1 MIKELKKEEIPGWE
15 HGDVAIKTYSLG
27 DRGVLANMLAK
38 VKVTEKDGKID
49 KAETEGKKDVDI
61 SEFSV
66 LSLAFG
72 LHFVRSKDGVG
83 FVLKPDADKETKK
96 KFAYDVDSVCA
107 EVLIDKVAEINGQA
121 GVETEVKTPTFQS
134 EQI

>member
-107 EVLIDKVAEINGQA
+107 EVLIDKVAEING
-121 GVETEVKTPTFQS
+121 GIS
-134 EQI
+134 LEQKKNFPGL